1 MSAAGTLG
9 GVPLSVGTVLAKKYR
24 VERLIGE
31 GGTGLVVGATHLQLE
46 QKVAIKVLR
55 TALASDEIRLRF
67 EREARAIAQISSEHV
82 VLVLDVGTLDDGSPF
97 MVMEHLEGK
106 DLARMLKESG
116 PLSVEDAVDCMLQV
130 CEALEEAHAN
140 GIVHRDLKPAN
151 LFVTRRDDGAPHIK
165 VVDFGI
171 SKILDSKVRGGNEV
185 TSAFAVLGSPRYMA
199 PEQVRNSKEVDGR
212 ADLWSVGTVLFQ
224 LITGKHAFD
233 AESNVA
239 ASLKVLT
246 AEPAKLRDYAPKAPP
261 ALELVV
267 SRCLEKDVENRWS
280 SAGEL
285 ARALEPFASDRIRES
300 IAQMREAR
308 EAPSLNIALSV
319 SSTSEHPPPV
329 TRSSIP
335 PMPPRYPTPATPVP
349 PPMFAPAPPPV
360 PQFAPPPPSSRRP
373 AAGPGG
379 VVAPSPRTS
388 ARPSGGAMPVSPRA
402 PNVATPMHTPM
413 PDSVRMPAR
422 IPSAPPA
429 PTGPLGR
436 EMTTAPRAFAP
447 PAPRSSHKGATVK
460 LGSMPPSSRGGRG
473 GAGEGLSTELKIAI
487 AAGGLIAVLLVFGV
501 LLLGKMVFRQVA
513 SSDVESTAQT
523 STMPPAAAPA
533 TKTRDPVVVPL
544 DAATGTP

>member
-1 MSAAGTLG
+1 M
-9 GVPLSVGTVLAKKYR
+9 GTVLAKKFR

-31 GGTGLVVGATHLQLE
+31 GGTGIVVGATHLQLE

-67 EREARAIAQISSEHV
+67 EREARAIGQISSEHV

-97 MVMEHLEGK
+97 MVMEHLEGR
-106 DLARMLKESG
+106 DLARILKESG

-151 LFVTRRDDGAPHIK
+151 LFLTRRDDGAPHIK

-267 SRCLEKDVENRWS
+267 SRCLEKDVAKRWS
-280 SAGEL
+280 TAGEL
-285 ARALEPFASDRIRES
+285 ADALAPFASENTRES
-300 IAQMREAR
+300 IQQMREAK

-319 SSTSEHPPPV
+319 SSTSERPPPV

-335 PMPPRYPTPATPVP
+335 PMPGRHGAPEA
-349 PPMFAPAPPPV
+349 PPMVAPPPAPV
-360 PQFAPPPPSSRRP
+360 PHFASQHYGAPPPSSRRP
-373 AAGPGG
+373 PVPQTPPPPQ
-379 VVAPSPRTS
+379 VVAPSPRVPG
-388 ARPSGGAMPVSPRA
+388 RPSSGAMPVVAPAPSPVA
-402 PNVATPMHTPM
+402 PHLATPMTPHRPFDSVPM
-413 PDSVRMPAR
+413 PAAR
-422 IPSAPPA
+422 IPSVPPA
-429 PTGPLGR
+429 PAGALGR
-436 EMTTAPRAFAP
+436 EMRTAPRGFVP
-447 PAPRSSHKGATVK
+447 PKPRSGAQAATV
-460 LGSMPPSSRGGRG
+460 LVRNGGGG
-473 GAGEGLSTELKIAI
+473 GAPISTGLKIAI
-487 AAGGLIAVLLVFGV
+487 AAGGLIAVLLLFGV
-501 LLLGKMVFRQVA
+501 LMLGKIVFRTAA
-513 SSDVESTAQT
+513 SSQVGATTQT
-523 STMPPAAAPA
+523 TTMPPAAAPA
-533 TKTRDPVVVPL
+533 TGAMTAKRRDPVVVPL
-544 DAATGTP
+544 DAATGSP